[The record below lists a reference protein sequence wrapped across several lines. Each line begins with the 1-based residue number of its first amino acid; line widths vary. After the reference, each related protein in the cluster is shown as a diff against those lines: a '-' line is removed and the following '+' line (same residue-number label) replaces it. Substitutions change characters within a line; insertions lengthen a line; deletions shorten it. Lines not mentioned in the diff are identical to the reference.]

1 MLSADAGSIAVVE
14 FRRGTRRNA
23 LAYNLSIEG
32 VHTYHVGESE
42 ILVHNTCSLL
52 PGLPSSAPKPL
63 GRGSTGRS
71 TPGSLTEQLA
81 MEEVRSAPGGTRIR
95 KVMMSDPRWPSV
107 EGWEKMQQLVNGVNV
122 HYVRNAATGAVDD
135 FKFVTGQ

>member
-1 MLSADAGSIAVVE
+1 
-14 FRRGTRRNA
+14 
-23 LAYNLSIEG
+23 
-32 VHTYHVGESE
+32 
-42 ILVHNTCSLL
+42 
-52 PGLPSSAPKPL
+52 
-63 GRGSTGRS
+63 
-71 TPGSLTEQLA
+71 